1 MKKFL
6 SLLLSG
12 IIFPLSCIKSG
23 ENTNQVHHLKFITY
37 NTPATKGQSAFTTGN
52 RSSILVFESE
62 SLSQYF
68 GGTPVFATGGSEG
81 ELVPQNSISL
91 VKGSYDFYSLSLN
104 NSQNP
109 SLVFENGLCRELENG
124 IDYLWAAQK
133 NIMVNTD
140 KVIVFNYKRLACLV
154 AFKVKADTSIK
165 NLVIR
170 DMKLSA
176 PKTDSIFLDL
186 SQGRISSSTACGS
199 LISLGGSGNE
209 RSAIIVPKEG
219 STYLEVELDATING
233 LVLTEKKYST
243 LLDIEFISG
252 NSYEIELEIDSSKIA
267 ALTTTVSEWRLKNNL
282 VIYAR

>member
-6 SLLLSG
+6 SLLLTG

-23 ENTNQVHHLKFITY
+23 DNTNQVHHLKFITY

-62 SLSQYF
+62 SLCQYF

-91 VKGSYDFYSLSLN
+91 VKGSYDIYSLSLN

-109 SLVFENGLCRELENG
+109 SLVFENGLCWELENG

-133 NIMVNTD
+133 NVMVNTD

-154 AFKVKADTSIK
+154 TFKVKADTSIK

-186 SQGRISSSTACGS
+186 SQGKISSSTTCGS

-233 LVLTEKKYST
+233 LVVTEKKYST
-243 LLDIEFISG
+243 VLDIEFISG